1 MTEHENLKE
10 IIDLIGYE
18 NNNFRFIKEWQTW
31 PTLLYKNFWVQN
43 QWDRADVREIIFTD
57 WFIKC
62 IYDYCDN
69 TPWTWIMECDV
80 RLMESK
86 IMQNLHDPVSYL
98 YYLIK
103 Q

>member
-1 MTEHENLKE
+1 MTEHEKFKE
-10 IIDLIGYE
+10 IIDLIGYNISKDFE
-18 NNNFRFIKEWQTW
+18 YSPSNHRYEKIGYESSWGEE
-31 PTLLYKNFWVQN
+31 VIV
-43 QWDRADVREIIFTD
+43 DVREIIFTD